1 MGSRKFSPVELKFSS
16 QRLAKLHLLLLEVS
30 PEALLPQHSPSPG
43 SLLLSCALHASR
55 GSFPMA
61 PYSTEMPQLW
71 SGLCL
76 SFFPTYFPP
85 PDTFKIL
92 FGMVLSFG
100 FVWFFFQLS
109 SHNYVLARMFSLSL
123 FNRTTFACSW
133 YCMSCF
139 SAAVTNALKAA
150 CGRVDFGLQLQ
161 RHSIMAGKVCPQR
174 EEAGWSFFN
183 HTQEGENRKWS
194 HLKALKAPLQWHAFS
209 IKAGTPKEFINS
221 PKLHHEPGTKCSKS
235 WASK

>member
-1 MGSRKFSPVELKFSS
+1 MHRGVPFLWHLTL
-16 QRLAKLHLLLLEVS
+16 QRCPRPFFNLICNSDVQSLLLLTIRVS
-30 PEALLPQHSPSPG
+30 WSWIYFWHIKKPVPS
-43 SLLLSCALHASR
+43 A
-55 GSFPMA
+55 
-61 PYSTEMPQLW
+61 QLW